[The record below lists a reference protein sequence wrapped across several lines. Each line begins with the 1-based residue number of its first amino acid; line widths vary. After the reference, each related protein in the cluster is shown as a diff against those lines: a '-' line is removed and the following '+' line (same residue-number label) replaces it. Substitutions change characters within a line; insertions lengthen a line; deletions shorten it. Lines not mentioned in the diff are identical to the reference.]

1 MEKEEFKEWIKTFGK
16 KRLEVESGAE
26 LVDFIENAFPLL
38 TKDQI
43 KDVYLTEFM
52 AYYYKE
58 ILQGVVDQDPAAENI
73 MGLMA
78 HAWHES
84 ANVMVNFK
92 LSIPKKDWQS
102 LLDILSKNEDF
113 DGKDWLKTL
122 HMKFTTDI

>member
-1 MEKEEFKEWIKTFGK
+1 MKTFKK

-26 LVDFIENAFPLL
+26 LGDFIKNAFPLL

-58 ILQGVVDQDPAAENI
+58 ILQGVVDQDPAAEKI

-84 ANVMVNFK
+84 ANVFEKREEQNMVDFK
-92 LSIPKKDWQS
+92 LSIPKKEWQS
-102 LLDILSKNEDF
+102 LLDILSKNEGF

-122 HMKFTTDI
+122 HMKFTPDI